1 MRLPLSLSTWQHP
14 FTHVLLMTTPLPTG
28 AAYANTRP
36 YQERGWCFVE
46 QRLSGMV
53 KDHNCLWDM
62 SAYKGATGYADM
74 RKEMKAKRL
83 PFMSPERVARELSEG
98 VETGAIAFTA
108 KGDVDVVG
116 KMYQRGF
123 VSAID
128 DFTYNRNTERVQ
140 DGYLFYT
147 NLGWTNA
154 EGEVIV
160 EALAYARKHCSPSYG
175 KRIFKL
181 GYGNSFDMN
190 LMGLTRNLKTTS
202 KKNCSKGL

>member
-1 MRLPLSLSTWQHP
+1 
-14 FTHVLLMTTPLPTG
+14 MTTPLPTG
-28 AAYANTRP
+28 AEYANTRP

-53 KDHNCLWDM
+53 KYDDNLWDM
-62 SAYKGATGYADM
+62 SAYEGRTDFVGM
-74 RKEMKAKRL
+74 MNEMKAKRL

-128 DFTYNRNTERVQ
+128 DYTYNCKTERVKT
-140 DGYLFYT
+140 GTLFYK
-147 NLGWTNA
+147 NLGWTDA
-154 EGEVIV
+154 DGEVIV

-175 KRIFKL
+175 LRCFWL
-181 GYGNSFDMN
+181 SDGNSFGDATKAAMKAACEGEGEADMEVQ
-190 LMGLTRNLKTTS
+190 
-202 KKNCSKGL
+202 

>member
-1 MRLPLSLSTWQHP
+1 
-14 FTHVLLMTTPLPTG
+14 MTKPLPTG
-28 AAYANTRP
+28 ATYANTRP
-36 YQERGWCFVE
+36 YEARGWCFVE

-53 KDHNCLWDM
+53 KYQNCLWDM
-62 SAYKGATGYADM
+62 SAYKGATGYASM
-74 RKEMKAKRL
+74 LMEMKAKRL

-128 DFTYNRNTERVQ
+128 DFTYNKETERVQ
-140 DGYLFYT
+140 AGSLFYER
-147 NLGWTNA
+147 LGWTDA

-175 KRIFKL
+175 WRIFSL
-181 GYGNSFDMN
+181 FGGNSFGDATKAAM
-190 LMGLTRNLKTTS
+190 KAV
-202 KKNCSKGL
+202 CKGEGEAKIEVA

>member
-1 MRLPLSLSTWQHP
+1 
-14 FTHVLLMTTPLPTG
+14 MTTPLPTG

-53 KDHNCLWDM
+53 KGDNCLWDM
-62 SAYKGATGYADM
+62 SAYKGATDYVGM
-74 RKEMKAKRL
+74 MKEMKAKRL

-116 KMYQRGF
+116 EMYQRGF

-128 DFTYNRNTERVQ
+128 DYTYNRESKRVET
-140 DGYLFYT
+140 GTLFYKH
-147 NLGWTNA
+147 LGWTDA

-160 EALAYARKHCSPSYG
+160 EALAYARKHCSASYG
-175 KRIFKL
+175 VRCFWL
-181 GYGNSFDMN
+181 SDGNSFGDATKAAMQAACE
-190 LMGLTRNLKTTS
+190 GEGEAKIEVE
-202 KKNCSKGL
+202 

>member
-1 MRLPLSLSTWQHP
+1 
-14 FTHVLLMTTPLPTG
+14 MTTPLPTG

-53 KDHNCLWDM
+53 KYQNCLWDM
-62 SAYKGATGYADM
+62 SAYKGATNYDDM
-74 RKEMKAKRL
+74 QNEMKAKRL

-128 DFTYNRNTERVQ
+128 DYPYNSKTERVKL
-140 DGYLFYT
+140 GVLFYRD
-147 NLGWTNA
+147 LGWTDA

-175 KRIFKL
+175 ARFFNL
-181 GYGNSFDMN
+181 FDGNSFGDATKAAMKAACE
-190 LMGLTRNLKTTS
+190 GEGEARIEVQ
-202 KKNCSKGL
+202 